1 MLSPSHFVLL
11 ALLILL
17 ALVVFGPKRLPEL
30 GASVGRAIQE
40 FRKASSQAAT
50 EMRSAV
56 DIGHHDPPPPPPSA
70 VSAVPMAPAASAA
83 VSGPDAAGPAGGGG
97 EAPSP

>member
-1 MLSPSHFVLL
+1 MLAPSHLLLL

-40 FRKASSQAAT
+40 FKRASSAAAT
-50 EMRSAV
+50 ELRSV
-56 DIGHHDPPPPPPSA
+56 TDVHPTGDE
-70 VSAVPMAPAASAA
+70 V
-83 VSGPDAAGPAGGGG
+83 GTRTGPAPETPDPGGWSGDT
-97 EAPSP
+97 PHP